1 MSESEEKAETS
12 QSSKDGL
19 PEKHD
24 NHNQP
29 ERGEVERE
37 NSPPG
42 PESLR
47 SDRSMGFPLNF
58 SMEES
63 LRGIEVEGENSPPGT
78 ESLRDDR
85 SMGFPLNF
93 NKEESL
99 RRMKMER
106 ENSSSDSESL
116 RSDRSMG
123 FPLNF
128 SMEESLRRV
137 NQNTPETQTGQE
149 KMETVAVL
157 KNDEEMSSISLL
169 QSSLRKKFEIT
180 LKEEHTVFLS
190 QIYTELY
197 ITEGRPAEV
206 NREHEIRQLERAFR
220 KPDRPETTIKPED
233 VCKPPPGR
241 NRPIRTVITMGVAGI
256 GKTVLTNKFALDW
269 AEGKTN
275 QDIQFLF
282 LFSFREL
289 NLLKEEKFSLEELI
303 HHFYSETK
311 GFSRFEEFKV
321 LLIFDGLDECRF
333 PLNLNSTEIL
343 TDVTQPASL
352 GVLLTN
358 LIKGKLLPS
367 AQLWITTR
375 PAAADQ
381 IPTECV
387 DMVTEVRGFNDSQKE
402 EYFRKRF
409 REDEDQA
416 TTVYSQI
423 KKCRSLHIMCHI
435 PVFCWISA
443 TVLDELLKREEQRE
457 TPRSLTEMYIH
468 FVLIQIQMKNNK
480 YDGGSQTD
488 SVWNPQT
495 RNMILSLGKLAFE
508 QLQKGNLFF
517 YESDLTESGIDVTAA
532 SVCSGVF
539 TQIFKEE
546 SGLNQGR
553 VFCFV
558 HLSVQEFLAALYV
571 HFTFFQTGKNLLKEQ
586 PGPGWIDWLK
596 GKRNGAFIYQSAV
609 DKALQSP
616 NGHLDLFLRFLLGLS
631 QPNSQVLLK
640 GFLQQT
646 EADSTVI
653 SETVQHIKKKLS
665 KQDSVEKSINLFHCL
680 KELQDCSLTE
690 EIQQNLISGS
700 LSPDQMSFCHWSA
713 LVFIL
718 LSSEENLKEFELKK
732 YFASDVGLQRLLPV
746 IKESSRA
753 V

>member
-1 MSESEEKAETS
+1 MKESEEKEETS
-12 QSSKDGL
+12 QSSTHGP
-19 PEKHD
+19 PEEHE
-24 NHNQP
+24 NHHQP
-29 ERGEVERE
+29 ERIEVERDYSSSSSVSVISHMSKDSPLGFNNEVKKIELEKKDFSSSSLSLSSDMSKDSPLGFNKEVKKIELERKDFSSSSLSLSSDMSKDSPLGFNKEVKKIGLEKKDFSSSSLSLSSDMSKDSPLGFNKDLKIELERKDFSSSSLSLSSDMSKDSPLGFNKDFKKIEMERE
-37 NSPPG
+37 NSP
-42 PESLR
+42 SSQVSVISHR
-47 SDRSMGFPLNF
+47 SKDSPL
-58 SMEES
+58 
-63 LRGIEVEGENSPPGT
+63 G
-78 ESLRDDR
+78 
-85 SMGFPLNF
+85 F
-93 NKEESL
+93 NKEV
-99 RRMKMER
+99 KKI
-106 ENSSSDSESL
+106 
-116 RSDRSMG
+116 
-123 FPLNF
+123 
-128 SMEESLRRV
+128 
-137 NQNTPETQTGQE
+137 NQNIPESRTRQE
-149 KMETVAVL
+149 KMVLEETVSVY
-157 KNDEEMSSISLL
+157 KDTVEKMSSSISLL
-169 QSSLRKKFEIT
+169 QMSIKKKFESIY
-180 LKEEHTVFLS
+180 KEEHTVFLS

-220 KPDRPETTIKPED
+220 KSDRPETTIKPED

-241 NRPIRTVITMGVAGI
+241 NKPIRTAITMGIAGI

-289 NLLKEEKFSLEELI
+289 NLLKEKKFSLVELI

-311 GFSRFEEFKV
+311 GFSHFEEFKV

-375 PAAADQ
+375 PAAASV
-381 IPTECV
+381 IPPECV

-402 EYFRKRF
+402 EYFRKQF

-416 TTVYSQI
+416 ITVYSQI

-468 FVLIQIQMKNNK
+468 FVLIQIQMKNMK
-480 YDGGSQTD
+480 YDGGSETD

-517 YESDLTESGIDVTAA
+517 YESDLTESGIDVRAA

-546 SGLNQGR
+546 SGLYQGR

-571 HFTFFQTGKNLLKEQ
+571 HFTFFQTGKNLLEEQ
-586 PGPGWIDWLK
+586 PGPGWFDWLK
-596 GKRNGAFIYQSAV
+596 GKMNPVSISFYQSAI

-640 GFLQQT
+640 G
-646 EADSTVI
+646 
-653 SETVQHIKKKLS
+653 
-665 KQDSVEKSINLFHCL
+665 
-680 KELQDCSLTE
+680 
-690 EIQQNLISGS
+690 
-700 LSPDQMSFCHWSA
+700 
-713 LVFIL
+713 
-718 LSSEENLKEFELKK
+718 
-732 YFASDVGLQRLLPV
+732 
-746 IKESSRA
+746 
-753 V
+753 